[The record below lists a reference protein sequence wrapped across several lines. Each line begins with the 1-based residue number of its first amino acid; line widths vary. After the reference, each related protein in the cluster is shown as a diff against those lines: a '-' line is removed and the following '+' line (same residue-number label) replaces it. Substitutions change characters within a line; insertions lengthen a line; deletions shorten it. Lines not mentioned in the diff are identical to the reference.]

1 MGKGDDART
10 VRIACMGAITVPLED
25 LRPLQDGIKELD
37 PQDYQEMRGLII
49 EHGYC
54 LPIKAWCSDEGEYWI
69 IGGHQTATVL
79 RGMRDEG
86 WVVPW
91 LPISLVEARSIE
103 EAREIVLIDAST
115 YGREVPEKLQRFL
128 NLSGIAP
135 GKFAKK
141 FRMLRPPKIELP
153 EFNRL
158 YFMDGITGK
167 AGHETSPPEEQPPE
181 RVSEDAGLDQQMPP
195 ESSPS
200 DEPPPAPPEEP
211 ASSDALPPPPR
222 SVDTFHHEC
231 PRCGYLYD

>member
-1 MGKGDDART
+1 MGKGDDARK

-37 PQDYQEMRGLII
+37 PQDYRELRGLII

-54 LPIKAWCSDEGEYWI
+54 LPIKAWLDEEKVYWI

-79 RGMRDEG
+79 KGMRDEG
-86 WVVPW
+86 WEVPW
-91 LPISLVEARSIE
+91 LPVSLVMARSLE
-103 EAREIVLIDAST
+103 EAREVVLIDASS
-115 YGREVPEKLQRFL
+115 YGREVPEKLHRFL

-153 EFNRL
+153 EFNKL

-167 AGHETSPPEEQPPE
+167 QDTESSPPEEQPPE
-181 RVSEDAGLDQQMPP
+181 RFSEDDGLDQQTPT
-195 ESSPS
+195 ESSLPDEAPS
-200 DEPPPAPPEEP
+200 SEAEE
-211 ASSDALPPPPR
+211 AQSSESLPPPPR
-222 SVDTFHHEC
+222 SMESFQHEC